1 MFVVTTYRHGRRGI
15 TIGIGGTI
23 RAQPILSG
31 NIIALLLLAAKSGCL
46 QSQLRVFTRVM
57 LQGHRSE
64 KRLETISFPTV
75 EIDFEMLRVFAGA
88 KSGLTTVRGEFITVV
103 CPVAQE
109 VDLPFGGKL
118 ISHVGLQVDELRV
131 ILRVG
136 FHRS

>member
-1 MFVVTTYRHGRRGI
+1 MFQRECSKMG
-15 TIGIGGTI
+15 
-23 RAQPILSG
+23 L
-31 NIIALLLLAAKSGCL
+31 K
-46 QSQLRVFTRVM
+46 
-57 LQGHRSE
+57 
-64 KRLETISFPTV
+64 TISLSTIK
-75 EIDFEMLRVFAGA
+75 IDLEMLRVFAGA

-131 ILRVG
+131 ILRIG